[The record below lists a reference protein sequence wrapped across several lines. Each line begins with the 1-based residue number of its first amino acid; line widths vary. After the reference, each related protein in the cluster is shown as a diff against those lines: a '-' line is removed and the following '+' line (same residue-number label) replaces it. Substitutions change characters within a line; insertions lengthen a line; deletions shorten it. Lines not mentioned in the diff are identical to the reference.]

1 MGLTAQVPKNLNIAS
16 REKRIITRIGNIQV
30 RPVKSYVDVTDD
42 NYPLLELLDAVKDLK
57 IIPDV
62 DRDNAVKT
70 LLQKLNNIPD
80 KTKLV
85 ALALKYPPRVRA
97 LTGALLEQL
106 GMKEAVVPLYQSINP
121 LTTYSYR
128 ISNTAL
134 PARTNW
140 NIV

>member
-1 MGLTAQVPKNLNIAS
+1 MPKNPESELS
-16 REKRIITRIGNIQV
+16 TSGLSTRIGNIQV

-70 LLQKLNNIPD
+70 LLQKLNGVPG
-80 KTKLV
+80 KTELV
-85 ALALKYPPRVRA
+85 TLALKYPPRVRA